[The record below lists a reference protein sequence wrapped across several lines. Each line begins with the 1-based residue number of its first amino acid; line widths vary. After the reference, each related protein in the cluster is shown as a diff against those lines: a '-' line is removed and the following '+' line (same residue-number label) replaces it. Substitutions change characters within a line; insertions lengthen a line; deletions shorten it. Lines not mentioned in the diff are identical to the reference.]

1 MEKKR
6 PKLILFTAP
15 SGAGKT
21 TIVRHLLK
29 TFDELA
35 FSVSATT
42 RSRRPKEE
50 DGKDYYFLT
59 PEKFRHLI
67 DNEEFVE
74 WEEVY
79 ENQFYGTLK
88 NDELP
93 LIGDSVYFAFQG
105 KFIVFDVEVK
115 GATNIKKFYGEE
127 AYAVFV
133 KPPSLQVLMDR
144 LKQRK
149 TETAKSFEKRIRRA
163 KEELKYE
170 NKFDRILVNDIL
182 EVTLKEAEMIVEDV
196 LKIQPRE
203 ESKEPN
209 G

>member
-1 MEKKR
+1 
-6 PKLILFTAP
+6 
-15 SGAGKT
+15 
-21 TIVRHLLK
+21 
-29 TFDELA
+29 
-35 FSVSATT
+35 
-42 RSRRPKEE
+42 
-50 DGKDYYFLT
+50 
-59 PEKFRHLI
+59 
-67 DNEEFVE
+67 
-74 WEEVY
+74 EEVY

-88 NDELP
+88 SEIDR
-93 LIGDSVYFAFQG
+93 ITDQG